1 MRHSKPFI
9 ALLLFLSAFPFP
21 GCHTS
26 HASPSAASL
35 AKPSAAPS
43 SAPSFAHPSKHP
55 PRDSEFS
62 VYHNPGY
69 GISFRYP
76 RNYPLLEG
84 LEAEDSLLLHHQQE
98 LSAAQPGIDLVAAVV
113 IPGDAYPN
121 TTFLEGHLQFA
132 INPGVSEPA
141 CRSFTQNSIGA
152 VTLGKTLV
160 EGIPFYWRQYDPPE
174 PGTAYT
180 QRDYAGFSNGN
191 CYEFFLEVATT
202 ANDTNEGPSSPA
214 DVAKALRP
222 LEKSVSS
229 LQVHPVSRPQ

>member
-1 MRHSKPFI
+1 MRHSNCSATF
-9 ALLLFLSAFPFP
+9 LLLASAIAFS
-21 GCHTS
+21 GCRS
-26 HASPSAASL
+26 SQASPSAASL
-35 AKPSAAPS
+35 ARPSAARS
-43 SAPSFAHPSKHP
+43 SASSFAHPSKHP

-62 VYHNPGY
+62 VYHNPDY

-84 LEAEDSLLLHHQQE
+84 LEAEDSLLFHHQQD
-98 LSAAQPGIDLVAAVV
+98 LSAAQPGINLVAAVV

-132 INPGVSEPA
+132 VNPGVSEPA
-141 CRSFTQNSIGA
+141 CRSFTQNSIGD

-180 QRDYAGFSNGN
+180 QRDYAGFFNGN

-202 ANDTNEGPSSPA
+202 ANDTNDGPSSPA

-229 LQVHPVSRPQ
+229 FHLHSAPANP